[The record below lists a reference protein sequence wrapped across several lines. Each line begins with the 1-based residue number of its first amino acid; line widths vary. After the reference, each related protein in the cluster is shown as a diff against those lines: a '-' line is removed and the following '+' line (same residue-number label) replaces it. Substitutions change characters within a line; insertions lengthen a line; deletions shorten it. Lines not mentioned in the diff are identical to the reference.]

1 MPEYSGKKINF
12 GLKCKYIF
20 REGKK
25 LPEASLGTA
34 KEKSYIEE
42 QNEIARYRTNI
53 KTFDFYMKESLRI
66 SAEIGDLQKEISKL
80 KNENFELALDY
91 TVQTVN
97 DIMNLFSIFGE
108 AVNVAKQQ
116 SYDVY
121 SFCFN
126 FALNVDIQ
134 NLAESVSD
142 YNNEDRLTQKKVDQ
156 IMQKS
161 NEEINY
167 INQRI
172 KGLNSTLKSYE
183 REKEKIKKEML
194 RKKEYWEN
202 D

>member
-1 MPEYSGKKINF
+1 ME
-12 GLKCKYIF
+12 
-20 REGKK
+20 
-25 LPEASLGTA
+25 TA

-53 KTFDFYMKESLRI
+53 KTFDFYMKESLEI

-108 AVNVAKQQ
+108 AVNVAIQQ

-156 IMQKS
+156 IMQKN

-167 INQRI
+167 INQQI

-194 RKKEYWEN
+194 RKKGVLGK
-202 D
+202 